1 MNRSLLFKMLIVFSL
16 MTLSSCSQ
24 IVVKEVTKEIPV
36 LLPEAL
42 LEHPC
47 AIVGAGVSLGSLT
60 KGYLHNTSCVGDYYL
75 LIEKQREWTNEV
87 RKIYGLGN

>member
-36 LLPEAL
+36 LLPDTL
-42 LEHPC
+42 MEHPC
-47 AIVGAGVSLGSLT
+47 TVIGAGVSLGGLT
-60 KGYLHNTSCVGDYYL
+60 KGYLQNTACVGDYYL
-75 LIEKQREWTNEV
+75 LIEKQREWTDEV
-87 RKIYGLGN
+87 KKIYGIGN